1 MRYENI
7 KDWKDSDF
15 KRLTGVK
22 RETFEK
28 MLAVIHKELP
38 NFGRPPKLR
47 RADQLLMT
55 LMYGE
60 NTARSFT

>member
-7 KDWKDSDF
+7 KEWKDTDF

-28 MLAVIHKELP
+28 MLEVELIETY
-38 NFGRPPKLR
+38 
-47 RADQLLMT
+47 D
-55 LMYGE
+55 
-60 NTARSFT
+60 